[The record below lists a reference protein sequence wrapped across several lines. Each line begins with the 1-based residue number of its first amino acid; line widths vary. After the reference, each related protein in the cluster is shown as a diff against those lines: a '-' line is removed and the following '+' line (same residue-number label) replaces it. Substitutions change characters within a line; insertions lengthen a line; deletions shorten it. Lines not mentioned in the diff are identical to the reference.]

1 MYEYACS
8 FQLHGDGIPLLV
20 YFENNEE
27 RFCYVV
33 MHKDI
38 SESIPFVGTLSKG
51 IFYDWE
57 TPYGYGGPLCDS
69 PITIRSQS
77 LFKRELVEYC
87 VQNGI
92 VTQFVRFHPLFQNQN
107 ILPLIIESKCLRE
120 TVYIDTTD
128 KDSIMKNMD
137 SKNRNMV
144 RKAIKSGV
152 TISKSSIEDIDR
164 FIEIYNATMN
174 RNCAD
179 SYYIFD
185 KAYFRSLEKLKDNSA
200 IFYANFEDKP
210 VAASIIFFNE
220 KYLHYHLSGSISE
233 YMKYSPS
240 NLLLY
245 EIACWASDNKMSYFH
260 LGGGMTAND
269 SLFGFKK
276 QFNKNGY
283 LPFVVGR
290 TIFDKVRYDELLEIR
305 SNINSDFDR
314 NNGFMI
320 QYRR

>member
-1 MYEYACS
+1 MYEYAYS
-8 FQLHGDGIPLLV
+8 FQLHGDGVPLLV

-27 RFCYVV
+27 RFCYIV
-33 MHKDI
+33 MQKDI
-38 SESIPFVGTLSKG
+38 SESIHFAGVLSRGTY
-51 IFYDWE
+51 YDWE
-57 TPYGYGGPLCDS
+57 TPYGYGGPLSDS
-69 PITIRSQS
+69 LISTQSQC
-77 LFKRELVEYC
+77 LFKRELTAYC
-87 VQNGI
+87 LQNGI

-107 ILPLIIESKCLRE
+107 ILPLVIESKCLRE

-152 TISKSSIEDIDR
+152 TISKSSIENIDR
-164 FIEIYNATMN
+164 FIEIYNATME
-174 RNCAD
+174 RNSAD
-179 SYYIFD
+179 TYYIFD
-185 KAYFRSLEKLKDNSA
+185 KAYFSSLERLKDNSA
-200 IFYANFEDKP
+200 IFYANFEGKP
-210 VAASIIFFNE
+210 IAASIIFFNE
-220 KYLHYHLSGSISE
+220 KYLHYHLSGSFSDFR
-233 YMKYSPS
+233 KYSPS

-245 EIACWASDNKMSYFH
+245 EIACWANDNKMLYFH

-290 TIFDKVRYDELLEIR
+290 TVFDRRSYDELLDIR
-305 SNINSDFDR
+305 YKLSNDFDR